1 MRFRGNLGEDS
12 IGRLLITMSLPAM
25 IGMTI
30 QALYNIVDTFW
41 VGKIGTGEAIAAL
54 TICFPIQ
61 MVMIA
66 VSSGTG
72 VGLTSIISRRLGEK
86 NLKDAANA
94 AEHGLLIILV
104 YGIITT
110 ILGLLFVEQ
119 ILRFFGVTPDLFPMS
134 LDYISIILGGSI
146 LMYFAMM
153 SGSMI
158 QAEGNAGIPMKSM
171 VIGAI
176 TNMILDPFLI
186 FGLGPFPELG
196 VKGAAIA
203 TLIGQAA
210 GVSINLHYLLTGQS
224 HLSPKLKNF
233 QLNLSILGGIYKVGL
248 PSMIMQLVNSLI
260 ILVLNHSLAPYG
272 YRAIAA
278 MGIYFRVQ
286 SLIFMPLFG
295 LNQGL
300 IPIVGFNYGA
310 KNLARMKAAI
320 KKAAWGAFIIMT
332 AGFLVFQLFPGH
344 LVSVFNNDP
353 ELVNMGIIA
362 MRNITWLLPLVGPS
376 IIISSTFQ
384 AVGKG
389 FTAMWLS
396 LLRQVILLLPLLLIL
411 PRFWGIRGI
420 WLAFP
425 LSDFVAITITAFVFL
440 KYIKHLEKYGFA
452 DIAVT
457 KPIN

>member
-1 MRFRGNLGEDS
+1 MRFKGNLGEDS

-66 VSSGTG
+66 IASGTG
-72 VGLTSIISRRLGEK
+72 IGLTSIISRRLGAK
-86 NLKDAANA
+86 KVNDAVNA
-94 AEHGLLIILV
+94 AEHGLLIVFI
-104 YGIITT
+104 YAIITVVV
-110 ILGLLFVEQ
+110 GLLYIEQ
-119 ILRFFGVTPDLFPMS
+119 ILAIFGVTPELYPMS
-134 LDYISIILGGSI
+134 YDYINIIFLGSI
-146 LMYFAMM
+146 LKYFAMM

-158 QAEGNAGIPMKSM
+158 QAEGNAGIPMRSM
-171 VIGAI
+171 VTGAI
-176 TNMILDPFLI
+176 TNMVLDPFFI
-186 FGLGPFPELG
+186 FGIAPFPALG

-210 GVSINLHYLLTGQS
+210 GAGINLHYLFFSHQSQLT
-224 HLSPKLKNF
+224 PRLKSF
-233 QLNLSILGGIYKVGL
+233 KFNLFIFKEIYKVGF
-248 PSMIMQLVNSLI
+248 PSMIMQLVGSLI
-260 ILVLNHSLAPYG
+260 LLVLNHSLAPYG

-310 KNLARMKAAI
+310 RNLSRMKSAI
-320 KKAAWGAFIIMT
+320 KKARLGAFILMSI
-332 AGFLVFQLFPGH
+332 GFIGFQLFPAQ
-344 LVSVFNNDP
+344 LVSIFNQDP
-353 ELVNMGIIA
+353 ELIELGVIA

-376 IIISSTFQ
+376 IIMSSTFQ

-396 LLRQVILLLPLLLIL
+396 LLRQVILLLPLLFIL
-411 PRFWGIRGI
+411 PRFWGIKGI

-425 LSDFVAITITAFVFL
+425 FSDFISITITALVFMR
-440 KYIKHLEKYGFA
+440 YMKHLEKHGFPETA
-452 DIAVT
+452 AS
-457 KPIN
+457 

>member
-1 MRFRGNLGEDS
+1 MRFKGNLGEDS

-41 VGKIGTGEAIAAL
+41 VGKIGSGEAIAAL

-66 VSSGTG
+66 IASGTG
-72 VGLTSIISRRLGEK
+72 IGLTSIISRRLGEK
-86 NLKDAANA
+86 KASDAINA
-94 AEHGLLIILV
+94 VEHGLLIVLIYAV
-104 YGIITT
+104 ITL
-110 ILGLLFVEQ
+110 ILGLLFIEQ
-119 ILRFFGVTPDLFPMS
+119 ILSIFGVTPELYSMS
-134 LDYISIILGGSI
+134 FDYISVIFIGSI
-146 LMYFAMM
+146 LKYFAMM

-171 VIGAI
+171 VTGAVA
-176 TNMILDPFLI
+176 NMVLDPLFI
-186 FGLGPFPELG
+186 FGIGPFPAWG
-196 VKGAAIA
+196 VKGAAVA

-210 GVSINLHYLLTGQS
+210 GSAINLHYLFFSGQS
-224 HLSPKLKNF
+224 
-233 QLNLSILGGIYKVGL
+233 QLTPGLRSFKFNTLIFKEIYKVGF
-248 PSMIMQLVNSLI
+248 PSMIMQLVGSLI
-260 ILVLNHSLAPYG
+260 LLVLNHSLAPYG

-278 MGIYFRVQ
+278 MGIYFRIQ

-310 KNLARMKAAI
+310 RNLNRMKLAI
-320 KKAAWGAFIIMT
+320 KRAAQGAFIIMT
-332 AGFLVFQLFPGH
+332 TGFLCFQLFPAQ
-344 LVSVFNNDP
+344 LVSIFNRDP
-353 ELVNMGIIA
+353 ELIKMGIIA

-376 IIISSTFQ
+376 IIMSSTFQ

-396 LLRQVILLLPLLLIL
+396 LLRQVILLLPLLFIL
-411 PRFWGIRGI
+411 PRFWGIKGI

-425 LSDFVAITITAFVFL
+425 FSDFISISITAAVFV
-440 KYIKHLEKYGFA
+440 KYIRHLEKHGFVETEA
-452 DIAVT
+452 
-457 KPIN
+457 K

>member
-1 MRFRGNLGEDS
+1 MRWRGNLGEDS
-12 IGRLLITMSLPAM
+12 IGKLLLTMSLPAM

-41 VGKIGTGEAIAAL
+41 VGRIGTGQAIAAL
-54 TICFPIQ
+54 TVCFPIQ

-66 VSSGTG
+66 IASGTG

-86 NLKDAANA
+86 KVSEAINA
-94 AEHGLLIILV
+94 VEHGILIVLIYAV
-104 YGIITT
+104 ITV
-110 ILGLLFVEQ
+110 ILGLLFIEQ
-119 ILRFFGVTPDLFPMS
+119 ILNLFGVTPELYSMS
-134 LDYISIILGGSI
+134 FDYISVIFIGSI
-146 LMYFAMM
+146 LKYFAMI

-171 VIGAI
+171 VTGAI
-176 TNMILDPFLI
+176 TNMILDPFFI
-186 FGLGPFPELG
+186 FGVGPFPALG

-203 TLIGQAA
+203 TIIGQAA
-210 GVSINLHYLLTGQS
+210 GAGINLRYLFFSRQS
-224 HLSPKLKNF
+224 HLTPNIKNF
-233 QLNLSILGGIYKVGL
+233 KFNISIFKEIYQVGF
-248 PSMIMQLVNSLI
+248 PSMVMQLVGSLI
-260 ILVLNHSLAPYG
+260 LLILNHSLAPYG

-278 MGIYFRVQ
+278 AGIYFRVQ

-310 KNLARMKAAI
+310 KNLERMKLAI
-320 KKAAWGAFIIMT
+320 KKAGIGAFIIMST
-332 AGFLVFQLFPGH
+332 GFLAFQLFPAQ
-344 LVSVFNNDP
+344 LVSVFNRDP
-353 ELVNMGIIA
+353 ELVKMGITA

-376 IIISSTFQ
+376 IIMSSTFQ

-411 PRFWGIRGI
+411 PRIWGIKGI

-425 LSDFVAITITAFVFL
+425 FSDFISISITALVFIR
-440 KYIKHLEKYGFA
+440 YMQYLEKHGFPE
-452 DIAVT
+452 T
-457 KPIN
+457 KAL